1 MARRELTADGYVH
14 MPYEEAALP
23 LLRAM
28 PGARWE
34 KPRRRWRVSTNPE
47 DRDRLLELA
56 DLLRLDVAPELRT
69 VTVLK
74 RGAEERIEEL
84 MARTGLQ
91 PYPFQRDGIL
101 WLLQHTRALLADDM
115 GLGKTMQALWALPDA
130 ARALVICPSGLKYNW
145 QAECERWRPDLSP
158 IVLEGWGS
166 FRLPGSGEV
175 VIVNFELLPPT
186 EPRTAK
192 GDKPKKGRR
201 PWEPD
206 CYSYDTSD
214 VVVIV
219 DEASFA
225 RNTKSERGR
234 ATRQLASDARRC
246 WLLTGTPLMNR
257 PMCLWGTLRA
267 GDMHELVFRGWGGFT
282 HGFRARKNRWG
293 GYEFGQ
299 PRPEV
304 AEKLRRLMIRRKKDD
319 VLDDLPPV
327 RTREVICRGVGKQL
341 QLRLDTAMEY
351 WVSEGQTRRK
361 GALPRELPPFEEFS
375 ELRMLLAESRI
386 SDMLS
391 IVEQHEETETPLVV
405 FSAHRAPI
413 EELHKRAGWEVILG
427 GQSPSITQGVVKR
440 FQAGELKGVGL
451 SIRAGGYGHTLTRA
465 SHVLFVDLS
474 WVPSEN
480 RQAIDRVRRIGQ
492 KASRILVTRLVSDHA
507 LDRHVLKLLDEKQEV
522 IDRAVDK
529 LVGQP
534 EGG

>member
-1 MARRELTADGYVH
+1 
-14 MPYEEAALP
+14 
-23 LLRAM
+23 
-28 PGARWE
+28 
-34 KPRRRWRVSTNPE
+34 
-47 DRDRLLELA
+47 
-56 DLLRLDVAPELRT
+56 
-69 VTVLK
+69 
-74 RGAEERIEEL
+74 
-84 MARTGLQ
+84 
-91 PYPFQRDGIL
+91 
-101 WLLQHTRALLADDM
+101 
-115 GLGKTMQALWALPDA
+115 
-130 ARALVICPSGLKYNW
+130 
-145 QAECERWRPDLSP
+145 
-158 IVLEGWGS
+158 
-166 FRLPGSGEV
+166 
-175 VIVNFELLPPT
+175 
-186 EPRTAK
+186 
-192 GDKPKKGRR
+192 
-201 PWEPD
+201 
-206 CYSYDTSD
+206 
-214 VVVIV
+214 
-219 DEASFA
+219 
-225 RNTKSERGR
+225 
-234 ATRQLASDARRC
+234 
-246 WLLTGTPLMNR
+246 
-257 PMCLWGTLRA
+257 
-267 GDMHELVFRGWGGFT
+267 
-282 HGFRARKNRWG
+282 
-293 GYEFGQ
+293 
-299 PRPEV
+299 
-304 AEKLRRLMIRRKKDD
+304 MIRRKKDD

-327 RTREVICRGVGKQL
+327 RTREVICRGVGQQL
-341 QLRLDTAMEY
+341 QLRLDMAMEY